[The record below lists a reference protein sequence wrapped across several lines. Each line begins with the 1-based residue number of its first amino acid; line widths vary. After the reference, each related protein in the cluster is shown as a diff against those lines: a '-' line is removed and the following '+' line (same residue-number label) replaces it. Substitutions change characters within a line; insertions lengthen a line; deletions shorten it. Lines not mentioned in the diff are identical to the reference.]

1 MNLTQKQL
9 KQLIKEELSKLDPCP
24 KLDEKIG
31 NLLMSTNK
39 DSIIHGL
46 HLYSSLNMHLFD
58 IDLHA
63 HGGKPSQGAKGPLPD
78 PRIHI
83 EFSGPDS
90 EKFMKCLSLE
100 ALLPQPDK
108 IDMYLN
114 RFKRM
119 GKFKFSFIPNV
130 GTRHS
135 TWIGKLRKT
144 MVYTT

>member
-1 MNLTQKQL
+1 MKITQKQL
-9 KQLIKEELSKLDPCP
+9 EQIIREELSKLDPCP

-31 NLLMSTNK
+31 NLLMSKDK
-39 DSIIHGL
+39 DSIIAGL
-46 HLYSSLNMHLFD
+46 VLYSDLHMHLFD
-58 IDLHA
+58 IVLHA
-63 HGGKPSQGAKGPLPD
+63 HGGKPSQGTKGPLPD

-135 TWIGKLRKT
+135 TWLVELRKT